1 MDVVEAIRERRT
13 IGAFRDD
20 PVPRG
25 LVEELIDSAVWA
37 PNHKH
42 TEPWRFHVVQGD
54 ARDAL
59 ADAVWAELEAA
70 GASPAKDPRSKL
82 KRAPLFVAVT
92 QTASPDDPVRDL
104 EDYAA
109 CCCATQ
115 NLLLAAH
122 ARGLAA
128 KWSTGALA
136 LSSAAKRWFG
146 IAEQDRIVGYIYLGY
161 APKGVRIPP
170 AQPLPQP
177 RRLADVGILRT
188 RRTPSP
194 PLPNIAPRGGDA
206 EGRGGV
212 NVAAGQP
219 ASSAHARPF
228 RSAPLALPSVTP

>member
-13 IGAFRDD
+13 IGAFRAD

-25 LVEELIDSAVWA
+25 LVKELIDSAVWA

-59 ADAVWAELEAA
+59 ADAVWAELDAA
-70 GASPAKDPRSKL
+70 GASPAKDPRNKL

-146 IAEQDRIVGYIYLGY
+146 IDEQDRIVGYIYLGY
-161 APKGVRIPP
+161 APEGVRIPP
-170 AQPLPQP
+170 AQRSP
-177 RRLADVGILRT
+177 DHIVWRT
-188 RRTPSP
+188 
-194 PLPNIAPRGGDA
+194 
-206 EGRGGV
+206 
-212 NVAAGQP
+212 
-219 ASSAHARPF
+219 
-228 RSAPLALPSVTP
+228 